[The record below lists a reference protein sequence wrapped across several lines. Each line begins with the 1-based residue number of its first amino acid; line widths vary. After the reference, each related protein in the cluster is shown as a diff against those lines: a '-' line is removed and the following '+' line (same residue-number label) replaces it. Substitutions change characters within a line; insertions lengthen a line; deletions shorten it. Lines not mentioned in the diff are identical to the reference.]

1 MWLLLF
7 LKFQQ
12 WDRCKNIL
20 SRAQLAEKSLVTPEV
35 HCSIQ
40 SSANTCQLY
49 QKDKKR
55 EKETGGMARLKDF
68 FVRFRRDFNGEKYSL
83 PPISH
88 KNILLSC

>member
-49 QKDKKR
+49 RKDKKR

-68 FVRFRRDFNGEKYSL
+68 LCASGEIL
-83 PPISH
+83 MV
-88 KNILLSC
+88 KNIRCLQFLIKIFC